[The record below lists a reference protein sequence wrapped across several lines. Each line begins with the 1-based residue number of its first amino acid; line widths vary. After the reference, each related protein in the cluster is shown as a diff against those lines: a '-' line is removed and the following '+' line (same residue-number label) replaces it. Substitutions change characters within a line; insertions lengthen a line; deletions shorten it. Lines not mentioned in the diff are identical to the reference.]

1 MPKYA
6 TFAATRPHTMS
17 ATEPVRFAE
26 LRALVVEPLAPI
38 AADLA
43 AQLAD
48 LGCRDVAVASTR
60 AEALDLAAQRKPNMV
75 FCNVRLESFDDG
87 LDAAIGICEGL
98 DAAVV
103 FLSTHH
109 DKADVQRA
117 LQDSPFGYVSHPFDA
132 RLLAKA
138 VDDALLNTAKGAG
151 SFPELRR
158 LAATAPTGIGT
169 PRRMENALHR
179 EWNRCALDQTPLS
192 LILLEAGNFE
202 NQSPQTDYGR
212 EGLAAIA
219 GALKICCSRRRDVI
233 AHYGPNRFAI
243 LLPATDETGACKVA
257 ERVVETLRDLQLRE
271 SAAPGARKITAS
283 AGLSTMVPSED
294 KDISALIER
303 AGRRLETAKQAGGDR
318 VQPKPPPASPAKH
331 GFLERWKSLLGGPEE
346 PTKDGRRRFD

>member
-1 MPKYA
+1 
-6 TFAATRPHTMS
+6 MS
-17 ATEPVRFAE
+17 ATQPVRFSK

-43 AQLAD
+43 DELAK
-48 LGCRDVAVASTR
+48 LGCNDVVAAGTS
-60 AEALDLAAQRKPNMV
+60 AEAVELAGQQKPDVV
-75 FCNVRLESFDDG
+75 FCNVRIESYDDG
-87 LDAAIGICEGL
+87 LDAAIGVCEGRNV
-98 DAAVV
+98 AVV

-117 LQDSPFGYVSHPFDA
+117 LQGSPFGYVSHPFEA
-132 RLLAKA
+132 RLLA
-138 VDDALLNTAKGAG
+138 DAIAEALSNTAKGV
-151 SFPELRR
+151 SSNQELRR
-158 LAATAPTGIGT
+158 LAATEPTGIGT
-169 PRRMENALHR
+169 PHRMDNALHR

-202 NQSPQTDYGR
+202 NQSPQNNYGR

-243 LLPATDETGACKVA
+243 LLPATDEAGACKVA
-257 ERVVETLRDLQLRE
+257 ERVIETLRDLQLRE

-303 AGRRLETAKQAGGDR
+303 AGRRLATAKQAGGDR
-318 VQPKPPPASPAKH
+318 VQPEPPPASPAKH